1 MQYGQ
6 RSPSELVSAN
16 CHSNNTDWNKA
27 DLFFDY
33 EVQCSATQIAKRP
46 IAWQQLSAFRRG
58 EDNSQLRVKVRIR
71 IRQKGDWSDSAWLL
85 VPGGLTEYFTTDI
98 TTIAW
103 VFRRMFHIKSNGLLK
118 TKVEHLVPPIY
129 LLVARTD
136 KVSLKRRSGSSGS
149 VLQKGLQ
156 KKSWDSVARSDE
168 TKCTNYIFR
177 ASTEI
182 INQ

>member
-1 MQYGQ
+1 M
-6 RSPSELVSAN
+6 
-16 CHSNNTDWNKA
+16 
-27 DLFFDY
+27 
-33 EVQCSATQIAKRP
+33 
-46 IAWQQLSAFRRG
+46 
-58 EDNSQLRVKVRIR
+58 
-71 IRQKGDWSDSAWLL
+71 

-103 VFRRMFHIKSNGLLK
+103 VFRRMFHVQSNGLLK

-156 KKSWDSVARSDE
+156 KKS
-168 TKCTNYIFR
+168 
-177 ASTEI
+177 
-182 INQ
+182 